1 MDKVFKARLAA
12 TQNATDRNNLIASQ
26 KAWVNYR
33 DAVIY
38 SETPDKNEDWGSGTN
53 QRLHDI
59 AKELTEER
67 THFLMIE
74 F

>member
-1 MDKVFKARLAA
+1 MEKAFNARLAA
-12 TQNATDRNNLIASQ
+12 TQNAADRKNLIASQ
-26 KAWVNYR
+26 KAWIKYR
-33 DAVIY
+33 DSVVY
-38 SETPDKNEDWGSGTN
+38 FETPNKNEDWGSGTN
-53 QRLHDI
+53 ERLHAI